1 MGLVGWKD
9 VGLKFRLW
17 VDFYNGR
24 RIMVFPNH
32 NNIWLLLCASSCITS
47 NPETAV
53 QLSRQRVETFNI
65 FFERDCNDFHLM
77 LSSSIR
83 I

>member
-32 NNIWLLLCASSCITS
+32 NNVWLLLCAH
-47 NPETAV
+47 
-53 QLSRQRVETFNI
+53 SRELLHHEQP
-65 FFERDCNDFHLM
+65 RDCR
-77 LSSSIR
+77 SIV
-83 I
+83 